1 MSAAKTAAYQSVS
14 EIKRLFEDPDRL
26 NMSTLIL
33 DEQGNTQAA
42 NAYVSETLPLPT
54 FLSDGQ
60 QKPSSSAIGTAT
72 HLLLQLIDITQPVDA
87 KSVDNLLT
95 KLVASEQI
103 LPSVAALIQVD
114 DILRFVHTPFAQEI
128 AAHQR
133 TLQREATFAMIVP
146 ANQIYQEVNDDA
158 PVLIH
163 GIIDGYFVD
172 ESTKSVTL
180 FDYKTD
186 FVQPTRLAEGL
197 AQLKLRYKGQLNL
210 YQEALRQEYPE
221 YKINP
226 PKLIALSVGEVVDV
240 G

>member
-1 MSAAKTAAYQSVS
+1 
-14 EIKRLFEDPDRL
+14 
-26 NMSTLIL
+26 
-33 DEQGNTQAA
+33 
-42 NAYVSETLPLPT
+42 
-54 FLSDGQ
+54 
-60 QKPSSSAIGTAT
+60 
-72 HLLLQLIDITQPVDA
+72 
-87 KSVDNLLT
+87 
-95 KLVASEQI
+95 
-103 LPSVAALIQVD
+103 
-114 DILRFVHTPFAQEI
+114 
-128 AAHQR
+128 
-133 TLQREATFAMIVP
+133 
-146 ANQIYQEVNDDA
+146 QEVSDDA

-172 ESTKSVTL
+172 EATKSVTL

-226 PKLIALSVGEVVDV
+226 PKLIALSVGEVMDV